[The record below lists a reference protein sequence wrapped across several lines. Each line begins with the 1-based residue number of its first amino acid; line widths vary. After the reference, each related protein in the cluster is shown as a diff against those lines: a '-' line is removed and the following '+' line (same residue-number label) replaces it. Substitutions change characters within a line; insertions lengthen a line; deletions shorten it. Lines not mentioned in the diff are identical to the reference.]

1 MVLPFPTPLRHAA
14 RAERS
19 AIGDL
24 LTHLHEADDAA
35 DDEGLQAFV
44 AGIED
49 RERQAVLASLRRL
62 CDKLDRLPA
71 AERDYIPY

>member
-24 LTHLHEADDAA
+24 LTHLHETD

-49 RERQAVLASLRRL
+49 RQRQAVVASLRRL